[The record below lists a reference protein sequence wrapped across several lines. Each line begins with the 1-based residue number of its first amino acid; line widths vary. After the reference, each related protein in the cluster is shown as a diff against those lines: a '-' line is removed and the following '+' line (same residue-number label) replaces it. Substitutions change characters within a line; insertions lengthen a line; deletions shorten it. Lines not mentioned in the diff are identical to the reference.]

1 MEKMLTI
8 RLNKEQDLALTRR
21 AKALGKTR
29 SEVVR
34 ELIERGLDEE
44 PLGRR
49 IAHLKG
55 VLSLHDPKEPARRRI
70 KERNWR

>member
-8 RLNKEQDLALTRR
+8 RLNKEQDQALTRR

-55 VLSLHDPKEPARRRI
+55 VLNISNSKDPARRRI
-70 KERNWR
+70 KQRNWR